1 LKRKTALSD
10 RDLLQR
16 EIGTIHKE
24 WGGRLPVALAF
35 PNTYYLGMSSLAVHA
50 LYRLLNARP
59 DVVCERVFWN
69 GRGAEA
75 GPLRAL
81 ESGRHVRDFAVLGF
95 SISFEMDYFNVVA
108 MLSQA
113 GLPLWAEDRD
123 ERHPLL
129 IAGGPAVTANP
140 EPLAPF
146 FDAIAIGE
154 AEIILLTLLDLLHD
168 AAHKDRQSLLT
179 LLSHLPGLYVPSLHQ
194 PPDHSTTQPPNH
206 PTLCPSSLS
215 RRIKDPWAKGPRAFQ
230 PIQRQWLRDL
240 DAHPATTA
248 VFSPDTEFGD
258 RFLIEIGRGCGRGC
272 RFCLAGYT
280 YRPPRQMSV
289 EAVLREA
296 ARGLKHRDRV
306 GLVSAAVSDHSQIDE
321 LAIELR
327 RMGARL
333 SVSSMRADP
342 VSEPLIRALA
352 ESGTRTL
359 TIAPEAGSGRLRR
372 FINKTQTEDD
382 VLRAADLAAR
392 YGFHRLKLYFMA
404 GLPAETEEDVAAI
417 ADLALRVKAR
427 FRGRV
432 TVNATP
438 YVPKAHTAFQ
448 RVAMAPIKTVERR
461 VRALRRT
468 LEPRGIAVRADSPA
482 WAAVQGTLARGDRRL
497 ARVLARL
504 PGRPSL
510 AGWRRA
516 LRDEGLTAEAYLR
529 QRAPDERLPW
539 EIVDTGV
546 SQNYLAWDWQRAEAG
561 DVTPACPPSGCLKCG
576 ACDEAWAFRNAP

>member
-1 LKRKTALSD
+1 LKRKTVLSD

-81 ESGRHVRDFAVLGF
+81 ESGRLVRDFAVLGF
-95 SISFEMDYFNVVA
+95 SVSFEMDYFNVVA
-108 MLSQA
+108 MLRQA

-123 ERHPLL
+123 DRHPLL

-154 AEIILLTLLDLLHD
+154 AEIILPPLLDLLHD
-168 AAHKDRQSLLT
+168 IAHDDRLTLLT
-179 LLSHLPGLYVPSLHQ
+179 ALSHLPGLYVPTLHR
-194 PPDHSTTQPPNH
+194 PPDH
-206 PTLCPSSLS
+206 PT
-215 RRIKDPWAKGPRAFQ
+215 FQ
-230 PIQRQWLRDL
+230 PIRRQWLRDL

-248 VFSPDTEFGD
+248 VFTPDTEFGD

-321 LAIELR
+321 LAVELR

-359 TIAPEAGSGRLRR
+359 TIAPEAGSGRLRC

-392 YGFHRLKLYFMA
+392 YGFHRLKLYFRA

-432 TVNATP
+432 TINATP

-448 RVAMAPIKTVERR
+448 RVAMAPVKTVERR
-461 VRALRRT
+461 LRALRRT

-482 WAAVQGTLARGDRRL
+482 WAAVQGVLARGDRCL

-529 QRAPDERLPW
+529 QRTPDERLPW
-539 EIVDTGV
+539 EVVDTGV
-546 SQNYLAWDWQRAEAG
+546 SQSYLAWDWQRAEAG